1 MRLETFLLGWLWT
14 FPHYWPI
21 GNPQSTIADAVSRY
35 QLSTEVLPRMK
46 RPLAILLCL
55 FFASLIAIAQS
66 SDPEEAFRRPRPRP
80 DTRIKQDLT
89 EALTVIQQNYVGHQ
103 LDYNELFKSSF
114 QGMLRALDPHSNYF
128 DKKEFDEQ
136 QAAWSR
142 SEYYGIGASIA
153 ERRMNG
159 DKSDTYVLST
169 FDQSPAFR
177 AGLRYGDRIVA
188 INGKST
194 IGQTSTEVRDQLR
207 GPRGTTVRVTV
218 ERASN
223 GTRETFEIMRDAV
236 PQPTVPD
243 VYLLRPGIGYV
254 DMTRGFNRSTGDE
267 FISALQILKEQG
279 ATSIIL
285 DLRNNSGGF
294 IVEAI
299 RVAERFLASGQRVV
313 DQRGSGPMSGGAR
326 IYNSTNRNPETF
338 PLTVLINRATASAA
352 EIVAGALQDQ
362 DRALIVGET
371 SFGKGLVQTI
381 FPLESGGGLTLTTAR
396 YHTPSGRVIQ
406 RDYTNTSTYDYLS
419 QGGIGA
425 RDKRNTPKGPA
436 SRTAGGRLV
445 YGGGITP
452 DDVGIVEPRI
462 FSNTQQRL
470 IHPVFGFV
478 REAISGRLPGFE
490 NLKVTRM
497 PDFSHGLDASE
508 LVVDNRLFD
517 LFKQYVA
524 KNRETYRFSDALL
537 ERQREF
543 LKRQIRYDLA
553 VAAYGIVKAQRVFVA
568 DDPQVLKAIEL
579 IPQARD
585 LSRASRL

>member
-35 QLSTEVLPRMK
+35 QLSIEVLPRMK

-267 FISALQILKEQG
+267 FVSALQILKEQG

-285 DLRNNSGGF
+285 R
-294 IVEAI
+294 
-299 RVAERFLASGQRVV
+299 
-313 DQRGSGPMSGGAR
+313 
-326 IYNSTNRNPETF
+326 
-338 PLTVLINRATASAA
+338 SA
-352 EIVAGALQDQ
+352 
-362 DRALIVGET
+362 
-371 SFGKGLVQTI
+371 
-381 FPLESGGGLTLTTAR
+381 
-396 YHTPSGRVIQ
+396 
-406 RDYTNTSTYDYLS
+406 
-419 QGGIGA
+419 
-425 RDKRNTPKGPA
+425 
-436 SRTAGGRLV
+436 
-445 YGGGITP
+445 
-452 DDVGIVEPRI
+452 
-462 FSNTQQRL
+462 
-470 IHPVFGFV
+470 
-478 REAISGRLPGFE
+478 
-490 NLKVTRM
+490 
-497 PDFSHGLDASE
+497 
-508 LVVDNRLFD
+508 
-517 LFKQYVA
+517 KQ
-524 KNRETYRFSDALL
+524 
-537 ERQREF
+537 
-543 LKRQIRYDLA
+543 
-553 VAAYGIVKAQRVFVA
+553 
-568 DDPQVLKAIEL
+568 
-579 IPQARD
+579 
-585 LSRASRL
+585 

>member
-1 MRLETFLLGWLWT
+1 
-14 FPHYWPI
+14 
-21 GNPQSTIADAVSRY
+21 
-35 QLSTEVLPRMK
+35 MK
-46 RPLAILLCL
+46 RSIATVLCL
-55 FFASLIAIAQS
+55 LFASFIAIAQS
-66 SDPEEAFRRPRPRP
+66 TDQGSLEDSIRRPRPRP

-89 EALTVIQQNYVGHQ
+89 EALNVIQQNYVGHR
-103 LDYNELFKSSF
+103 LDYNELFKSSV

-153 ERRMNG
+153 ERRMSG
-159 DKSDTYVLST
+159 DKSDTYILAT
-169 FDQSPAFR
+169 FDQAPAFR
-177 AGLRYGDRIVA
+177 AGLRYGDRVVA
-188 INGKST
+188 VNGNST
-194 IGQTSTEVRDQLR
+194 IGQPSAEVRDQLR

-218 ERASN
+218 ERASS
-223 GTRETFEIMRDAV
+223 GARETFEITRDAV

-243 VYLLRPGIGYV
+243 AYLLRPGIGYV

-267 FISALQILKEQG
+267 FIAALQFLKEVG
-279 ATSIIL
+279 ATSIVL

-294 IVEAI
+294 IIEAVK
-299 RVAERFLASGQRVV
+299 VAERFLASGQRVV
-313 DQRGSGPMSGGAR
+313 DQRGTGPTSGGAR
-326 IYNSTNRNPETF
+326 IYHSQNRNPETF
-338 PLTVLINRATASAA
+338 PLTVLINRGSASAA
-352 EIVAGALQDQ
+352 EILAGALQDQ

-381 FPLESGGGLTLTTAR
+381 YPLDSGGGLTLTTAR

-406 RDYTNTSTYDYLS
+406 RDYTNTSLYDYLS

-425 RDKRNTPKGPA
+425 RNSRNTNALKGPP

-452 DDVGIVEPRI
+452 DPAGLVEPRL
-462 FSNTQQRL
+462 FNPTQQRL

-497 PDFSHGLDASE
+497 PDFAHGLESSDLA
-508 LVVDNRLFD
+508 VDNRLFD
-517 LFKQYVA
+517 LFKQFVA
-524 KNRETYRFSDALL
+524 KNRDTYKFSDAVLD
-537 ERQREF
+537 RQSEF

-553 VAAYGIVKAQRVFVA
+553 VAWYGIVRAQRVFIN

-579 IPQARD
+579 LPQARE
-585 LSRASRL
+585 LSKRN

>member
-1 MRLETFLLGWLWT
+1 
-14 FPHYWPI
+14 
-21 GNPQSTIADAVSRY
+21 
-35 QLSTEVLPRMK
+35 MK
-46 RPLAILLCL
+46 RPAAIFLCIV
-55 FFASLIAIAQS
+55 FTSLIAIGQS
-66 SDPEEAFRRPRPRP
+66 SDPNGLEDSIRRPRPRP
-80 DTRIKQDLT
+80 DTRVKQDLA
-89 EALTVIQQNYVGHQ
+89 EALTVIERNYVGHR

-114 QGMLRALDPHSNYF
+114 DGMLRALDPHSNYF
-128 DKKEFDEQ
+128 DKKEFEEQ
-136 QAAWSR
+136 QASWSR
-142 SEYYGIGASIA
+142 SEYYGIGATIA
-153 ERRMNG
+153 ERRVNG
-159 DKSDTYVLST
+159 DKSDTYILAA

-188 INGKST
+188 VNGNST
-194 IGQTSTEVRDQLR
+194 IGQSSAEVRDQLR

-218 ERASN
+218 ERAAT
-223 GTRETFEIMRDAV
+223 GARETFEIIRDAV

-243 VYLLRPGIGYV
+243 AYLLRPGVGYV

-267 FISALQILKEQG
+267 FIAALRELKAVG
-279 ATSIIL
+279 ATSLIL

-294 IVEAI
+294 IVEAVK
-299 RVAERFLASGQRVV
+299 VAERFLGSGQRVV

-326 IYNSTNRNPETF
+326 IYNSQNRNPETL
-338 PLTVLINRATASAA
+338 PLTVLINRASASAA

-381 FPLESGGGLTLTTAR
+381 FPLDSGGGLTLTTAR

-406 RDYTNTSTYDYLS
+406 REYGNTSLYDYLS
-419 QGGIGA
+419 QGGVGG
-425 RDKRNTPKGPA
+425 RSSRSTNQPQGPA

-452 DDVGIVEPRI
+452 DQVGLVEPRI
-462 FSNTQQRL
+462 FTATQQRM
-470 IHPVFGFV
+470 IHPVFDFV
-478 REAISGRLPGFE
+478 REATSGRLTGFE

-497 PDFSHGLDASE
+497 PDFGHGLESSD

-517 LFKQYVA
+517 LFKEFVA
-524 KNRETYRFSDALL
+524 KKKDTYKFSEAQL
-537 ERQREF
+537 ERQRDF

-553 VAAYGIVKAQRVFVA
+553 VASYGVVRAQRVFIN

-579 IPQARD
+579 VPHARE
-585 LSRASRL
+585 LSRASR

>member
-1 MRLETFLLGWLWT
+1 
-14 FPHYWPI
+14 
-21 GNPQSTIADAVSRY
+21 
-35 QLSTEVLPRMK
+35 MK

-55 FFASLIAIAQS
+55 VFASLIAVAQS

-153 ERRMNG
+153 ERRMNS
-159 DKSDTYVLST
+159 DKNDTYVLST

-188 INGKST
+188 INGNST
-194 IGQTSTEVRDQLR
+194 IGQTSAEVRDQLR
-207 GPRGTTVRVTV
+207 GTRGTTVRVTV
-218 ERASN
+218 ERAAN
-223 GTRETFEIMRDAV
+223 GTRETFEIRRDAV

-267 FISALQILKEQG
+267 FIAALQLLKEQG

-294 IVEAI
+294 IVEAV
-299 RVAERFLASGQRVV
+299 RVAERFLANGQRVV

-326 IYNSTNRNPETF
+326 LYNSTNRNPETLA
-338 PLTVLINRATASAA
+338 LTVLINRGTASAA
-352 EIVAGALQDQ
+352 EILAGALQDQ

-381 FPLESGGGLTLTTAR
+381 FPLESGGGLPLTTAR

-419 QGGIGA
+419 QGGVGA
-425 RDKRNTPKGPA
+425 RDKRNTQKGPA

-445 YGGGITP
+445 YGGGISP
-452 DDVGIVEPRI
+452 DDVGVVEPRLL
-462 FSNTQQRL
+462 SNTQLRL

-490 NLKVTRM
+490 NLKITRM
-497 PDFSHGLDASE
+497 PDFSHGLDAAD
-508 LVVDNRLFD
+508 LVVDNRLFE

-524 KNRETYRFSDALL
+524 KNRETYKFSDALL
-537 ERQREF
+537 EHQREF

-553 VAAYGIVKAQRVFVA
+553 VAAYGIVKAQRVLVA

-579 IPQARD
+579 VPQARE
-585 LSRASRL
+585 LSRVGMKMEED

>member
-1 MRLETFLLGWLWT
+1 
-14 FPHYWPI
+14 
-21 GNPQSTIADAVSRY
+21 
-35 QLSTEVLPRMK
+35 MK
-46 RPLAILLCL
+46 RTKQSVATILCL
-55 FFASLIAIAQS
+55 VFASFIAIAQS
-66 SDPEEAFRRPRPRP
+66 SDQGSLEDSNRRPRPRP

-89 EALTVIQQNYVGHQ
+89 EALTVIQQNYVGHR
-103 LDYNELFKSSF
+103 LDYNELFKSSV
-114 QGMLRALDPHSNYF
+114 QGMLRVLDPHSNYF

-136 QAAWSR
+136 QASWSR

-153 ERRMNG
+153 ERRMSG
-159 DKSDTYVLST
+159 DKSDTYILAT
-169 FDQSPAFR
+169 FDHAPAFR

-188 INGKST
+188 VNGNST
-194 IGQTSTEVRDQLR
+194 IGQPSNEVRDQLR

-218 ERASN
+218 ERASS
-223 GTRETFEIMRDAV
+223 GARETFEITRDAV

-243 VYLLRPGIGYV
+243 AYLLRPGIGYV

-267 FISALQILKEQG
+267 FIGALQFLKEVG
-279 ATSIIL
+279 ATSIVL

-294 IVEAI
+294 IVEAVK
-299 RVAERFLASGQRVV
+299 VAERFLASGQRIL
-313 DQRGSGPMSGGAR
+313 DQRGTGPTSGGGR
-326 IYNSTNRNPETF
+326 IYQSQNRNPETF
-338 PLTVLINRATASAA
+338 PLTVLINRGTASAA

-381 FPLESGGGLTLTTAR
+381 YPLDSGGGLTLTTAR

-406 RDYTNTSTYDYLS
+406 RDYANTSLYDYLS
-419 QGGIGA
+419 QGGVGA
-425 RDKRNTPKGPA
+425 RNNRNSNAPQGPP
-436 SRTAGGRLV
+436 SRTASGRLV

-452 DDVGIVEPRI
+452 DQAGLVNPRL
-462 FSNTQQRL
+462 FSPTQQRL

-497 PDFSHGLDASE
+497 PDFEHGLESSD

-517 LFKQYVA
+517 LFKQFVA
-524 KNRETYRFSDALL
+524 KNRDTYKFSDALL

-553 VAAYGIVKAQRVFVA
+553 VAWYGIVRAQRVLIS

-579 IPQARD
+579 VPQARE
-585 LSRASRL
+585 LSKRN

>member
-1 MRLETFLLGWLWT
+1 
-14 FPHYWPI
+14 
-21 GNPQSTIADAVSRY
+21 
-35 QLSTEVLPRMK
+35 MK
-46 RPLAILLCL
+46 RLAATLLCIV
-55 FFASLIAIAQS
+55 FTSSIAIGQS
-66 SDPEEAFRRPRPRP
+66 SNQGSVEDSIRRPRPRP
-80 DTRIKQDLT
+80 DTRIKQDLN
-89 EALTVIQQNYVGHQ
+89 EALTVIQQNYVGPR
-103 LDYNELFKSSF
+103 LDYNELFKSSV

-142 SEYYGIGASIA
+142 SEYYGIGASIG
-153 ERRMNG
+153 ERRMSG
-159 DKSDTYVLST
+159 DKSDTYILAT
-169 FDQSPAFR
+169 FEQSPAFR

-188 INGKST
+188 VNGTST
-194 IGQTSTEVRDQLR
+194 IGQTSAEVRDQLR
-207 GPRGTTVRVTV
+207 GSRGTTVRVTV
-218 ERASN
+218 ERAAS
-223 GTRETFEIMRDAV
+223 GARETFEITRDAV

-243 VYLLRPGIGYV
+243 AYLLRPGIGYV
-254 DMTRGFNRSTGDE
+254 DMTRGFHRSTGDE
-267 FISALQILKEQG
+267 FANALQFLKDQG
-279 ATSIIL
+279 ATSLIL

-294 IVEAI
+294 IVEAVK
-299 RVAERFLASGQRVV
+299 VAERFLASGQRVV

-326 IYNSTNRNPETF
+326 IYHSQNRNPETLA
-338 PLTVLINRATASAA
+338 LTVLINRASASAA

-381 FPLESGGGLTLTTAR
+381 YPLDSGGGLTLTTAR

-406 RDYTNTSTYDYLS
+406 RDYTNTSMYDYLS
-419 QGGIGA
+419 QGGVGG
-425 RDKRNTPKGPA
+425 RNNRNAPKGPA

-452 DDVGIVEPRI
+452 DEVGLIEPRL
-462 FSNTQQRL
+462 FTATQQRL

-490 NLKVTRM
+490 SLKVTAM
-497 PDFSHGLDASE
+497 PDFAHGLESSD

-524 KNRETYRFSDALL
+524 KNRETFKFSDAVL

-553 VAAYGIVKAQRVFVA
+553 VASYGIVRAQRVFII
-568 DDPQVLKAIEL
+568 DDPQVVKAIEL
-579 IPQARD
+579 VPQARE
-585 LSRASRL
+585 LSKAGRD

>member
-1 MRLETFLLGWLWT
+1 
-14 FPHYWPI
+14 
-21 GNPQSTIADAVSRY
+21 
-35 QLSTEVLPRMK
+35 MK
-46 RPLAILLCL
+46 RSIAILLCL
-55 FFASLIAIAQS
+55 VFASFIAIAQS
-66 SDPEEAFRRPRPRP
+66 SDQGSPEGSSRRPRPRS

-89 EALTVIQQNYVGHQ
+89 EALTVIQQNYVGHR
-103 LDYNELFKSSF
+103 LDYNELFKTSV

-153 ERRMNG
+153 ERRMSG
-159 DKSDTYVLST
+159 DKNDTYILAT
-169 FDQSPAFR
+169 FDHAPAFR

-188 INGKST
+188 VNGNST
-194 IGQTSTEVRDQLR
+194 IGQASAEVRDQLR

-218 ERASN
+218 ERASS
-223 GTRETFEIMRDAV
+223 GARETFEITRDAV

-243 VYLLRPGIGYV
+243 AYLLRPGIGYV

-267 FISALQILKEQG
+267 FIAALQFLKEVG
-279 ATSIIL
+279 ATSIVL

-294 IVEAI
+294 IVEAVK
-299 RVAERFLASGQRVV
+299 VAERFLGSGQRVV
-313 DQRGSGPMSGGAR
+313 DQRGTGPMSGGAR
-326 IYNSTNRNPETF
+326 VYHSQNRNPETL
-338 PLTVLINRATASAA
+338 PLTVLINRGSASAA

-381 FPLESGGGLTLTTAR
+381 YPLDSGGGLTLTTAR

-406 RDYTNTSTYDYLS
+406 RDYANTSMYDYLS
-419 QGGIGA
+419 QGGVGA
-425 RDKRNTPKGPA
+425 RNGRNTNAPKGPP

-452 DDVGIVEPRI
+452 DQEGLVAPRL
-462 FSNTQQRL
+462 FNATQQQL

-497 PDFSHGLDASE
+497 PDFEHSLESSD

-517 LFKQYVA
+517 LFKQFVA
-524 KNRETYRFSDALL
+524 KNRDTYKFSDAVL
-537 ERQREF
+537 ERQSEF

-553 VAAYGIVKAQRVFVA
+553 VAWYGIVRAQRVFIS

-579 IPQARD
+579 VPQAKE
-585 LSRASRL
+585 LSKARH

>member
-1 MRLETFLLGWLWT
+1 
-14 FPHYWPI
+14 
-21 GNPQSTIADAVSRY
+21 
-35 QLSTEVLPRMK
+35 MK
-46 RPLAILLCL
+46 RLPAILLCIV
-55 FFASLIAIAQS
+55 FASLIAIGQS
-66 SDPEEAFRRPRPRP
+66 SDPEESIRRPRPRP
-80 DTRIKQDLT
+80 DARIKQDLT
-89 EALTVIQQNYVGHQ
+89 EALSVIEQNYVGNR
-103 LDYNELFKSSF
+103 LDYNELFKSSLL
-114 QGMLRALDPHSNYF
+114 GMLHALDPHSSYF

-136 QAAWSR
+136 QASWSR

-153 ERRMNG
+153 ERRMSG
-159 DKSDTYVLST
+159 DKNDTFILAT

-188 INGKST
+188 VNGNST
-194 IGQTSTEVRDQLR
+194 IGQSSAEVRDQLR

-218 ERASN
+218 ERAAN
-223 GTRETFEIMRDAV
+223 GARETFEIVRDAV

-267 FISALQILKEQG
+267 FIAALKELKAMG

-294 IVEAI
+294 IVEAV
-299 RVAERFLASGQRVV
+299 RVAERFLGNGLRVV
-313 DQRGSGPMSGGAR
+313 DQRGTGPTSGGTR
-326 IYNSTNRNPETF
+326 FYNSQNRNPETL
-338 PLTVLINRATASAA
+338 PLTVLINRASASAA

-381 FPLESGGGLTLTTAR
+381 YPLDSGGGLTLTTAR

-406 RDYTNTSTYDYLS
+406 RDYGNTSLYDYYS
-419 QGGIGA
+419 QGGVGG
-425 RDKRNTPKGPA
+425 RNNRNANAPQGPA

-452 DDVGIVEPRI
+452 DQVGLVPLRI
-462 FSNTQQRL
+462 FTPTQLRL
-470 IHPVFGFV
+470 TNPVFGFV

-490 NLKVTRM
+490 SLKVTRM
-497 PDFSHGLDASE
+497 PDFAHGLESSD
-508 LVVDNRLFD
+508 LVVDNQLFD
-517 LFKQYVA
+517 LFKAFVA
-524 KNRETYRFSDALL
+524 KNRETYKFTDAQL
-537 ERQREF
+537 ERQRDF

-553 VAAYGIVKAQRVFVA
+553 VAWYGMVKAQRVFII

-579 IPQARD
+579 VPQARE
-585 LSRASRL
+585 LSEKR

>member
-1 MRLETFLLGWLWT
+1 
-14 FPHYWPI
+14 
-21 GNPQSTIADAVSRY
+21 
-35 QLSTEVLPRMK
+35 MK
-46 RPLAILLCL
+46 RSIATILCL
-55 FFASLIAIAQS
+55 LFASFIAIAQS
-66 SDPEEAFRRPRPRP
+66 PDQGSLEDSIRRPRPRP

-89 EALTVIQQNYVGHQ
+89 EALTVIQQNYVGHR
-103 LDYNELFKSSF
+103 LDYNELFKSSV

-153 ERRMNG
+153 ERRMSG
-159 DKSDTYVLST
+159 DKSDTYILAT
-169 FDQSPAFR
+169 FDQAPAFR

-188 INGKST
+188 VNGNST
-194 IGQTSTEVRDQLR
+194 IGQPSAEVRDQLR

-218 ERASN
+218 ERASS
-223 GTRETFEIMRDAV
+223 GARETFEITRDAV

-243 VYLLRPGIGYV
+243 AYLLRPGIGYV

-267 FISALQILKEQG
+267 FIAALQFLKEVG
-279 ATSIIL
+279 ATSIVL

-294 IVEAI
+294 IIEAVK
-299 RVAERFLASGQRVV
+299 VAERFLASGQRVV
-313 DQRGSGPMSGGAR
+313 DQRGTGPTSGGAR
-326 IYNSTNRNPETF
+326 IYHSQNRNPETF
-338 PLTVLINRATASAA
+338 PLTVLINRGSASAA
-352 EIVAGALQDQ
+352 EILAGALQDQ

-381 FPLESGGGLTLTTAR
+381 YPLDSGGGLTLTTAR

-406 RDYTNTSTYDYLS
+406 RDYTNTSLYDYLS

-425 RDKRNTPKGPA
+425 RNSRNTNAPKGPP

-452 DDVGIVEPRI
+452 DPAGLVEPRL
-462 FSNTQQRL
+462 FNPTQQRL

-497 PDFSHGLDASE
+497 PDFAHGLE
-508 LVVDNRLFD
+508 LSDLAVDNRLFD
-517 LFKQYVA
+517 LFKQFVA
-524 KNRETYRFSDALL
+524 KNRDTYKFSDAVLD
-537 ERQREF
+537 RQSEF

-553 VAAYGIVKAQRVFVA
+553 VAWYGIVRAQRVFIN

-579 IPQARD
+579 LPQARE
-585 LSRASRL
+585 LSKRN